1 MDFRCEEEVLYSVNS
16 LKRTMVGTC
25 VLDETDIYLG
35 GVIMLFVDD
44 LNRTATYDE
53 LLQKEE

>member
-1 MDFRCEEEVLYSVNS
+1 
-16 LKRTMVGTC
+16 MVGTC